1 MTDNFVTFTF
11 PMMKTSVN
19 KSGIEKKIVK
29 GMPTWGDITK
39 ENMTNFNN
47 AEHGSTGIITGEKSE
62 ITVMDF
68 DSQESYD
75 ILITQY
81 PELSKIYT
89 VKTPNGFHL
98 YFKYDPTINTTTNAC
113 INIPNIDIR
122 NDGALVIA
130 PPTTYILKNKTV
142 VSYTKNDGTIIEFP
156 EYLKPHL
163 KQFKPSIEKSTKKLK
178 TPVSIPIASQCQPDT
193 VIPNEA
199 DKLFIDAIIE
209 SGLITHLSTNYMD
222 WIKIGFIFKHTLGQM
237 GIDLFHK
244 FSKLSPEYNEVGTTS
259 FWNTP
264 QTYTGK
270 QVTLA
275 TLKKLA
281 KDKNET
287 TYKFIHDE
295 CYPKEKKISKHEQ
308 GNADQIEQYSNK
320 EKLWRAKV
328 DRGDIETLPDGRK
341 MPFFLG
347 MYDGVM
353 NDLDAV
359 TKLMRLYP
367 YFKYCHKILYAF
379 NFTNG
384 LWTSDKS
391 GICGI
396 ITMFESY
403 LHIMNNIDGAWIM
416 SEFKS
421 YGNCLNLIEIIYSLI
436 KTRCVDNDW
445 LKNNENSGL
454 SKLLFPNGWYD
465 FATSTFYNKTEYS
478 FNPDIV
484 FFSIMPYAF
493 EPFSDDDLEYMET
506 IKQRLFYS
514 TTSINLGNYFILMLA
529 RGLSGECMKEMIFAI
544 GDTNCG
550 KGVITMA
557 ISHAIGSY
565 FGAFN
570 GECIALKDTSADEA
584 QQLRWVMLVA
594 KCRIIISNEMKHN
607 IKLSGNIIKKIVSGK
622 EPMVAR
628 THGGEETVFI
638 THFLPIIF
646 SNDMNEIFP
655 YQKEEQGRTK
665 CIGFTK
671 HYVSHEPTTDLELPM
686 DPNIKQE
693 VVTKRFSQC
702 LVGIFL
708 MEYSKYVE
716 NGKIAPICLEAEN
729 SKNTWIT
736 EEKADPINLFLED
749 YIFTNND
756 ADFIHSSSIDS
767 WMKTQENI
775 GVSPHKL
782 RLLIKQY
789 ADTNKL
795 SNVYNKTHKI
805 SKKQIVCWHGII
817 RRTPQ
822 EEDEEDEPK

>member
-1 MTDNFVTFTF
+1 MNNFTTFTF
-11 PMMKTSVN
+11 SKIVTHIN
-19 KSGIEKKIVK
+19 KDGLEKKILK
-29 GMPTWGDITK
+29 GLGPWAKVTK
-39 ENMTNFNN
+39 ENMADYNKISDKVTAVIAGHLSN
-47 AEHGSTGIITGEKSE
+47 ITILDVDSE
-62 ITVMDF
+62 T
-68 DSQESYD
+68 SYD
-75 ILITQY
+75 HLTTQH
-81 PELSKIYT
+81 PELLHSYK
-89 VKTPNGFHL
+89 VKTNKGYHI
-98 YFKYDPTINTTTNAC
+98 YFKYDSTIKTTTDAC

-122 NDGALVIA
+122 NDGSFVIA
-130 PPTTYILKNKTV
+130 PPSTYILQNKQV
-142 VSYTKNDGTIIEFP
+142 VTYIAQDGVFIEFP
-156 EYLKPHL
+156 EYLKTEL
-163 KQFKPSIEKSTKKLK
+163 KQFKDVVKKQKVSKKQVTTKPPDSL
-178 TPVSIPIASQCQPDT
+178 PVAVFVDI
-193 VIPNEA
+193 IPNEA
-199 DKLFIDAIIE
+199 DRQFINDIIE

-222 WIKIGFIFKHTLGQM
+222 WLKIGFVFKHTLGNA
-237 GIDLFHK
+237 GIDMFHK
-244 FSKLSPEYNEVGTTS
+244 FSKLSPSYNETS
-259 FWNTP
+259 VITFWNTP

-270 QVTLA
+270 PSTLA

-281 KDKNET
+281 KDQNEA
-287 TYKFIHDE
+287 TYKIIHDQ

-308 GNADQIEQYSNK
+308 GNADQIEKYSIK
-320 EKLWRAKV
+320 EKIWNAKLE
-328 DRGDIETLPDGRK
+328 RGDLETLPDGRK
-341 MPFFLG
+341 IPFFLG

-359 TKLMRLYP
+359 NKLIRLYP
-367 YFKYCHKILYAF
+367 YFKYCNKILYAF

-384 LWTSDKS
+384 LWTSDKF
-391 GICGI
+391 GVCGI
-396 ITMFESY
+396 ITKFQSY
-403 LHIMNNIDGAWIM
+403 LHIMNNIDGEWVM

-421 YGNCLNLIEIIYSLI
+421 YGNCLNLIEIIYALI
-436 KTRCVDNDW
+436 KTISVDNDW

-454 SKLLFPNGWYD
+454 HKLLFPNGWYD
-465 FATSTFYNKTEYS
+465 FSTSIFYSKNEYE

-493 EPFSDDDLEYMET
+493 EQFSDEDLDYMET

-529 RGLSGECMKEMIFAI
+529 RGLAGECMKEMIFAI

-565 FGAFN
+565 FGSFN

-622 EPMVAR
+622 EPIVAR
-628 THGGEETVFI
+628 THGGEETSFI

-671 HYVSHEPTTDLELPM
+671 HYVSYEPTTDLELPM

-702 LVGIFL
+702 LVGILL
-708 MEYSKYVE
+708 MEYSKYVD
-716 NGKIAPICLEAEN
+716 NGKIAPICVEAEN
-729 SKNTWIT
+729 SKNIWIT

-756 ADFIHSSSIDS
+756 ADFIKSSSIEQ
-767 WMKTQENI
+767 WIKNQENI
-775 GVSPHKL
+775 GVSSHKL

-789 ADTNKL
+789 ADTHKL

-817 RRTPQ
+817 RRGP
-822 EEDEEDEPK
+822 EEDDEETEP